1 MANINSYQAG
11 NVVNMTVQFTTTSN
25 SGIPADPT
33 TIKLRVI
40 DPNDIETDYT
50 YSGGA
55 LIKTS
60 VGNYSYPLQVL
71 TAGTYNY
78 RFEGLGAVIAAAES
92 SFQVSS
98 SRFPSP
104 L

>member
-1 MANINSYQAG
+1 MANINTYQAG
-11 NVVNMTVQFTTTSN
+11 NVVNMIVQFTTAASP
-25 SGIPADPT
+25 SIPADPT
-33 TIKLRVI
+33 TIKLRVL
-40 DPNDIETDYT
+40 DPNGVETDYI
-50 YSGGA
+50 SG
-55 LIKTS
+55 LIKNS
-60 VGNYSYPLQVL
+60 IGNYSYQLEVF
-71 TAGTYNY
+71 TAGIYNY